1 MTAGP
6 VDLGAGSGE
15 GPLWGT
21 ASEELNSTL
30 LAWGPGRGTPEHA
43 NAERDVLVVV
53 VAGSA
58 EIVIDGAAH
67 LLAAPAALI
76 IPKGAVR
83 RITAG
88 ADGVRY
94 LTAHRVRAGLQI
106 RPDAAGGAP
115 DRLQ

>member
-6 VDLGAGSGE
+6 VDLDAGSGE

-58 EIVIDGAAH
+58 EVVIDGAAH
-67 LLAAPAALI
+67 RLAAPAVMI
-76 IPKGAVR
+76 IPKGAIR

-94 LTAHRVRAGLQI
+94 LTAHRVRPGLQI
-106 RPDAAGGAP
+106 RSDGAAEDP